1 MKRVLRILTLL
12 AFFATLSPSLTFA
25 VVTPE
30 SGKAYTIKSGA
41 ANFSTNYYVYDNGTG
56 YAATNESSTTIT
68 DTYVWVCVEK
78 DGGFYFVNYST
89 GRFMGFHD
97 SSGTQVAPPS
107 WKWDVQSGTTSETKA
122 MYGFASQS
130 SGNRYLTIGSSGT
143 FNRNSVTTDGAT
155 WSTNFVFEEYTSANA
170 GTIASIVNM
179 VALNNGGTYMLKTSN
194 GYYLIDDGSKVN
206 TTPIPTTTTKPEN
219 NPQGWW
225 TLTINSDGAYSFVNI
240 ESGRSLNCSNATLM
254 AYSGAGANYT
264 RYPVGNNAS
273 GGISLSLN
281 NWFMTFNASGTAV
294 KASASNTR
302 GNGTSTFTDFFFEKV
317 VNTTPIYF
325 STNYGDKWIRLA
337 YAPNTGY
344 VMSLPSSTN
353 YSGVVPNTKP
363 IDVSD
368 EGQLWCF
375 VGTPDNFKIYNK
387 AAGENLTLTY
397 SSYGTKKTVSMGA
410 TQTAWMLD
418 DTYLEYA
425 TQPGYFIEPVNETTK
440 YSLNSQGGEGGN
452 IIFWNVG
459 ESNGGSR
466 WQLSDASGELTLNV
480 LVDGSSDIDDYRRK
494 IGYVNVT
501 YGSTTSSVMLSKD
514 NPNFTV
520 YLPNNTTYSLS
531 TGYNWYGYNFSNFT
545 GNSSG
550 KLTAGTPVTVTANY
564 TLANDRV
571 RYLFYDNDIWSQ
583 TTGKMIPYRI
593 PAIVQAKNGDLIA
606 INDRRWRGHDIGL
619 NYANRYS
626 ESIDVIARRSKD
638 RGNTWESE
646 LTLLQGDG
654 VAQSNSC
661 AYGDAAVVAD
671 TLSNKILIMTA
682 AGYYSYANNSTTNRI
697 RMSRTW
703 LEYDAA
709 NDEWTVSG
717 PTDISDDIYGLF
729 NSSSN
734 AQNGMFFASGRITQ
748 SRIVKVGNYYRLYA
762 AALTRA
768 GIFAFYSDD
777 FGATWNVL
785 GSASTAASSGDEPKT
800 EELPDGSVLLS
811 VRTGGGR
818 IFNKYTY
825 TASAI
830 ANGTYD
836 AGSWGSAT
844 NSSGLTAANCNGE
857 VLVLPVTRVSD
868 DKNMHILLQ
877 SVPAASGR
885 NNVSIYYKPLESSS
899 DYANVSTIAGSWSN
913 NNKLQLSTATSAYS
927 TMVQMDN
934 DSIAF
939 FFEEMAN
946 SNNLGYDMCY
956 VTLSLEEITNGAFK
970 PYKTEQ
976 VVVADRYI
984 GDCNYD
990 GSVDVTDI
998 TMMANFILN
1007 GNPTTTSGYKYDFTI
1022 YNTNKDASP
1031 DIDVSD
1037 VTALVN
1043 LILNGTLELPEG
1055 DDTNPTNLPI
1065 TPGNGSGNAFSP
1077 KM

>member
-12 AFFATLSPSLTFA
+12 ALFATLSPSLTFA

-122 MYGFASQS
+122 MYGYASQS

-143 FNRNSVTTDGAT
+143 FNRNQATTDGAT

-179 VALNNGGTYMLKTSN
+179 VALNSGSAYMIKTSN

-206 TTPIPTTTTKPEN
+206 ATPIPTTTTKPET

-225 TLTINSDGAYSFVNI
+225 TLTINSNGAYSFVNM

-294 KASASNTR
+294 KASAPNTR
-302 GNGTSTFTDFFFEKV
+302 GNGSSTITDFFFEKV
-317 VNTTPIYF
+317 EKLAPIFF
-325 STNYGDKWIRLA
+325 STNYGDKWIRLTFG
-337 YAPNTGY
+337 PNNNY

-353 YSGVVPNTKP
+353 YSGVIPNTKP

-368 EGQLWCF
+368 ENQLWCF
-375 VGTPDNFKIYNK
+375 VGTEDNFKIYNK
-387 AAGENLTLTY
+387 AAGPNLTLTY
-397 SSYGTKKTVSMGA
+397 STYGTNQNVSMGT

-418 DTYLEYA
+418 GTYLDYSNA
-425 TQPGYFIEPVNETTK
+425 PGYFIVPVNETTK
-440 YSLNSQGGEGGN
+440 YSLNSGGGAGGN
-452 IIFWNVG
+452 ILFWHAG
-459 ESNGGSR
+459 SSNGGSR
-466 WQLSDASGELTLNV
+466 WLFSDASGKLTLNA
-480 LVDGSSDIDDYRRK
+480 LVDGSSDIDDYRQK
-494 IGYVNVT
+494 IGNVNVT
-501 YGSTTSSVMLSKD
+501 YGSTTSSVILSKD
-514 NPNFTV
+514 NLSFTV
-520 YLPNNTTYSLS
+520 YIPSNTAYSIS
-531 TGYNWYGYNFSNFT
+531 AGYNWYGYNFSNFT
-545 GNSSG
+545 GNTSG
-550 KLTAGTPVTVTANY
+550 TLTQGTPVTVTANY

-571 RYLFYDNDIWSQ
+571 RYLFYDNDKWSQ

-619 NYANRYS
+619 TYNNRYS
-626 ESIDVIARRSKD
+626 QSIDVIARRSKD
-638 RGNTWESE
+638 HGKTWGNEQ
-646 LTLLQGDG
+646 LLLQGDG
-654 VAQSNSC
+654 VANSNSC
-661 AYGDAAVVAD
+661 AYGDAAAVAD

-682 AGYYSYANNSTTNRI
+682 AGSISYVSGSPTNHLRI
-697 RMSRTW
+697 ARIW

-811 VRTGGGR
+811 VRKAGGR

-825 TASAI
+825 TADAI
-830 ANGTYD
+830 SNGTYD
-836 AGSWGSAT
+836 AGAWGSET
-844 NSSGLTAANCNGE
+844 GSSGITAANCNGE

-913 NNKLQLSTATSAYS
+913 NNKLQLSTATSGYS

-939 FFEEMAN
+939 FFEEMIN
-946 SNNLGYDMCY
+946 PTGLGYDMCY
-956 VTLSLEEITNGAFK
+956 VPLSIEEITNGAFK
-970 PYKTEQ
+970 PYKSDKVT
-976 VVVADRYI
+976 DRYL

-998 TMMANFILN
+998 TMMVNFILN

>member
-1 MKRVLRILTLL
+1 MKIVLRFLTLL

-30 SGKAYTIKSGA
+30 SGKAYTIKSA
-41 ANFSTNYYVYDNGTG
+41 ASSFTTNYYVYDNGTG
-56 YAATNESSTTIT
+56 YAALSESSAVT
-68 DTYVWVCVEK
+68 DACVWVCVEK
-78 DGGFYFVNYST
+78 GSGFYFVNYST

-97 SSGTQVAPPS
+97 TSGTQLAPPS
-107 WKWDVQSGTTSETKA
+107 WQWTVADGITGTKT
-122 MYGFASQS
+122 MNGYASQS
-130 SGNRYLTIGSSGT
+130 SGNRYLTIGKSGN
-143 FNRNSVTTDGAT
+143 FNRNSSLQDDANY
-155 WSTNFVFEEYTSANA
+155 SNYFVFEEYTSANA

-179 VALNNGGTYMLKTSN
+179 VALNSGSSYMIKTSN
-194 GYYLIDDGSKVN
+194 GYYLIDDGSRVG
-206 TTPIPTTTTKPEN
+206 TAPIPTTTTKPEN
-219 NPQGWW
+219 NTQGWW
-225 TLTINSDGAYSFVNI
+225 TLTINSNGAYSFVNV
-240 ESGRSLNCSNATLM
+240 ETGRSLNCSNATLM
-254 AYSGAGANYT
+254 AYAGAGANYA
-264 RYPVGNNAS
+264 RYPVGNNAA

-294 KASASNTR
+294 KATAQNTR
-302 GNGTSTFTDFFFEKV
+302 GNGTTTFTDLFFEKV
-317 VNTTPIYF
+317 ENSAPIYF

-337 YAPNTGY
+337 YAPSTGY

-353 YSGVVPNTKP
+353 YSGVVPKTKP

-368 EGQLWCF
+368 ESQLWCF

-418 DTYLEYA
+418 ATYLEYA
-425 TQPGYFIEPVNETTK
+425 TQPGYFIEPVSETTK

-514 NPNFTV
+514 NSSFTV
-520 YLPNNTTYSLS
+520 FMPNNTAYSLS

-545 GNSSG
+545 GNTSG
-550 KLTAGTPVTVTANY
+550 TLTQGTPVTVTANY

-571 RYLFYDNDIWSQ
+571 RYLFYDDDQYSK

-593 PAIVQAKNGDLIA
+593 PAIAQAKNGDLFA

-619 NYANRYS
+619 TYNNRYS
-626 ESIDVIARRSKD
+626 QSIDVIARRSKD
-638 RGNTWESE
+638 HGKTWGNEQ
-646 LTLLQGDG
+646 LLLQGDG
-654 VAQSNSC
+654 VANSNSC
-661 AYGDAAVVAD
+661 AYGDAAAVAD

-682 AGYYSYANNSTTNRI
+682 AGSISYVSGSPTNHLRI
-697 RMSRTW
+697 ARIW
-703 LEYDAA
+703 LEYDEA

-717 PTDISDDIYGLF
+717 PTDITDDIYGLF
-729 NSSSN
+729 DSSSN

-899 DYANVSTIAGSWSN
+899 DYADVATIAGSWSN

-939 FFEEMAN
+939 FFEEMIN
-946 SNNLGYDMCY
+946 SAGLGYDMCY
-956 VTLSLEEITNGAFK
+956 VPLSIEEITNGAFK
-970 PYKTEQ
+970 PYKSDKVT
-976 VVVADRYI
+976 DRYL

-998 TMMANFILN
+998 TMMVNFILN